1 MFFFFFR
8 AVVESR
14 EEIRF
19 NIEAIDIFIRAGM
32 LNIGIYDMHLAMS
45 MDNGVNYV
53 SIVYVKQF
61 LQHYLIDNRSNSP
74 INESHFQATIE
85 ALNTIVLSGRP
96 IPDGYIFRLCFFISG
111 FKCMF

>member
-1 MFFFFFR
+1 
-8 AVVESR
+8 VESR

-19 NIEAIDIFIRAGM
+19 NIEAIDVFIRAGM

-45 MDNGVNYV
+45 MENGNNYV
-53 SIVYVKQF
+53 SIVYAKQF

-85 ALNTIVLSGRP
+85 ALNTIVLTGRP
-96 IPDGYIFRLCFFISG
+96 IPDGYTSYLVVLFLILFVCFDCF
-111 FKCMF
+111 